1 MFLDDKIE
9 NNFNNFY
16 HSNNNNIKSNNE
28 YVNNNATITT
38 ILSNSNKSYFITP
51 NTDKYTYTTKYQSKK
66 LYPKSK
72 NK

>member
-9 NNFNNFY
+9 KNFNYFY

-28 YVNNNATITT
+28 YVNNATITN
-38 ILSNSNKSYFITP
+38 ILSNNNKSYFITP

>member
-28 YVNNNATITT
+28 YVNNNTN
-38 ILSNSNKSYFITP
+38 ILSNNSKSYFVTP
-51 NTDKYTYTTKYQSKK
+51 NTNKYTYSTKYRSKNI
-66 LYPKSK
+66 YPKSK

>member
-9 NNFNNFY
+9 NNFNYFY

-28 YVNNNATITT
+28 YVNNATITN
-38 ILSNSNKSYFITP
+38 ILSNNNKSYFITP